1 MRIICE
7 NYRFNIIFSL
17 DVMAAVH
24 NNPIGD
30 MTSRTAFLECL
41 ARFLTLTT
49 KLAPFFKNTR

>member
-1 MRIICE
+1 MRIICK

-30 MTSRTAFLECL
+30 MTSHTAF
-41 ARFLTLTT
+41 
-49 KLAPFFKNTR
+49 